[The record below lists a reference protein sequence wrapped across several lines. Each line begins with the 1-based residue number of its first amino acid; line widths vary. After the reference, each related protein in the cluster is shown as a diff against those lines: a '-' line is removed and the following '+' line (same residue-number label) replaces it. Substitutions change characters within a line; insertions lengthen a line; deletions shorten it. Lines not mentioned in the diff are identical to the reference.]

1 MALLFW
7 MLKHMGA
14 LKGFFAMKPAKRS
27 DGIYT
32 QVEVEAYVHMCVTQ
46 DAMRPLSEKG
56 GIGHMWVEDE
66 QRKSDDQKA
75 TLLRM
80 SYDAERQVDMGYLT
94 PCMLAVIDT
103 RLYCGMRGGVNAT
116 FGCTGEGKSSNQPA
130 AMEAH
135 DIFLRE
141 RVKFH
146 YV

>member
-7 MLKHMGA
+7 MLMHVGA
-14 LKGFFAMKPAKRS
+14 LKGFFAMKRANRS
-27 DGIYT
+27 DGKYS
-32 QVEVEAYVHMCVTQ
+32 QPEVDAFIDLCVTH
-46 DAMRPLSEKG
+46 DAMKPLLEKG
-56 GIGHMWVEDE
+56 GIGHMWVDEDE
-66 QRKSDDQKA
+66 RKYDPKG
-75 TLLRM
+75 TLFRM
-80 SYDAERQVDMGYLT
+80 CSDAERQVDMGYLT

-130 AMEAH
+130 AMEAR

>member
-7 MLKHMGA
+7 MLTHLGA
-14 LKGFFAMKPAKRS
+14 LKGFFAMKRAKRM
-27 DGIYT
+27 DGVHT
-32 QVEVEAYVHMCVTQ
+32 QAEVDAFVHKCLTE
-46 DAMRPLSEKG
+46 DAMRPLLEKG
-56 GIGHMWVEDE
+56 GIGHMWVEED
-66 QRKSDDQKA
+66 QRKYDEKGILFRINS
-75 TLLRM
+75 
-80 SYDAERQVDMGYLT
+80 DAERQVDMGYLT
-94 PCMLAVIDT
+94 PCLLAVIDT